1 MAGVPPTITKELTIG
16 QLAERSGVATSA
28 LRFYEEQRL
37 ISSRRTS
44 GNQRRY
50 HRETLRRVAFIKV
63 SQNVGMPLNAIRD
76 ALHELPEG
84 RTPTKED
91 WARLSEFWKAD
102 LNARI
107 WQLTRIRDDL
117 TECIGCGCLSLE
129 SCTLAN
135 PSDVCGQRGPG
146 PVRLLENAP
155 EGAPGCGTACS

>member
-1 MAGVPPTITKELTIG
+1 MADVPPTITRELTIG

-28 LRFYEEQRL
+28 LRFYEDQGL

-50 HRETLRRVAFIKV
+50 QRDTLRRVAFIKV
-63 SQNVGMPLNAIRD
+63 SQNVGMPLNAIRE

-84 RTPTKED
+84 RTPTKAD

-117 TECIGCGCLSLE
+117 TGCIGCGCLSLD
-129 SCTLAN
+129 SCALAN
-135 PSDVCGQRGPG
+135 PYDVCGQRGSG
-146 PVRLLENAP
+146 PVRLLEDAP
-155 EGAPGCGTACS
+155 EGAPGCGVSCS